1 MQKVE
6 CPYHGK
12 NRYFGQ
18 FDTQDQAVM
27 ANEVVRAML
36 EPTKNSCITAVEF
49 ESNLKLAKEAAW
61 MAASGSSAGAIAPSF
76 AAAAKQT
83 REAPVV
89 ETSTTYSQKVEDK
102 LVHRRELLEFVQKCR
117 IAAEEGVH
125 DMAIT
130 GISNDTNLPWTCD
143 CGETLPEEDSEQNV
157 EGSAIR
163 KKKAPRGV
171 NVPPGVYAT
180 TSGRWVS
187 LDEIHHHLIF
197 YITFLFPLLL
207 MFLVNAES
215 RMWLQG

>member
-18 FDTQDQAVM
+18 FDTREQAVM

-61 MAASGSSAGAIAPSF
+61 MAASKVDDGGRGSSAGAIAPSF

-83 REAPVV
+83 RDAPVV

-102 LVHRRELLEFVQKCR
+102 LVHRREL
-117 IAAEEGVH
+117 
-125 DMAIT
+125 
-130 GISNDTNLPWTCD
+130 
-143 CGETLPEEDSEQNV
+143 
-157 EGSAIR
+157 
-163 KKKAPRGV
+163 
-171 NVPPGVYAT
+171 
-180 TSGRWVS
+180 
-187 LDEIHHHLIF
+187 
-197 YITFLFPLLL
+197 
-207 MFLVNAES
+207 
-215 RMWLQG
+215 

>member
-18 FDTQDQAVM
+18 FDTREQAVM

-49 ESNLKLAKEAAW
+49 DSNLKLAKEAAW
-61 MAASGSSAGAIAPSF
+61 GAIAPSF
-76 AAAAKQT
+76 AAATKQKA
-83 REAPVV
+83 RVGG
-89 ETSTTYSQKVEDK
+89 TSTTYSQKVEDK
-102 LVHRRELLEFVQKCR
+102 LVHRRELQKWVRECR
-117 IAAEEGVH
+117 IAAEERVH

-130 GISNDTNLPWTCD
+130 GISNDINLPWTCD
-143 CGETLPEEDSEQNV
+143 CGETLPEEVPHSEQHV

-163 KKKAPRGV
+163 KKKAPQRA
-171 NVPPGVYAT
+171 NAPPGVYAT

-187 LDEIHHHLIF
+187 WMKFSSLDLIL
-197 YITFLFPLLL
+197 ITFLFPLLL

-215 RMWLQG
+215 